1 MRKFFYLIEFIL
13 IKLFFFILIIIGYK
27 NGSNLGDFIGR
38 LFGPIFR
45 SKKLIENNLEQ
56 SGIVDKKN
64 YNKII
69 SKIYGNYGRILA
81 EYPFLKAFRNN
92 NLNKFIE
99 IEGLENLNK
108 IKREKRRAVFISGHF
123 NNFELMALQIEKA
136 GINLCAIYRPL
147 NNVFLNKTMEEIRE
161 NFICKNQIK
170 KGRSGTRQIIEN
182 IKKGNSV
189 ALMIDQRVREG
200 IKINFFGKPASTTTI
215 PAQLIKK
222 YKCDLVPIYIER
234 RKNNYFKMFVSEPIK
249 IRDNKSIKEIT
260 EHLNKILEKMIL
272 KNVDQW
278 IWTHDRWKTYSV
290 FI

>member
-1 MRKFFYLIEFIL
+1 MRKFFYLIEFVL

-92 NLNKFIE
+92 KLNKFIE
-99 IEGLENLNK
+99 IDGLENLNK

-249 IRDNKSIKEIT
+249 IRNDKSIKEIT

-278 IWTHDRWKTYSV
+278 IWTHDRWKT
-290 FI
+290 

>member
-92 NLNKFIE
+92 KLNKFIE
-99 IEGLENLNK
+99 IDGLENLNK

-234 RKNNYFKMFVSEPIK
+234 RKNNYFKMFISEPIK
-249 IRDNKSIKEIT
+249 IGNNKSIKEIT

-278 IWTHDRWKTYSV
+278 IWTHDRWKK
-290 FI
+290 

>member
-81 EYPFLKAFRNN
+81 EYPFLEAFRNSK
-92 NLNKFIE
+92 LNKFIE
-99 IEGLENLNK
+99 IDGLENLNK

-234 RKNNYFKMFVSEPIK
+234 RKNNYFKMFISEPIK
-249 IRDNKSIKEIT
+249 IGNNKSIKEIT
-260 EHLNKILEKMIL
+260 EHLNKILEKMIK

-278 IWTHDRWKTYSV
+278 IWTHDRWKT
-290 FI
+290 

>member
-13 IKLFFFILIIIGYK
+13 IKLFFFILIMIGYK

-56 SGIVDKKN
+56 SGIIDKKN
-64 YNKII
+64 YKKII

-92 NLNKFIE
+92 KLNKFIE
-99 IEGLENLNK
+99 IDGLENLNK

-123 NNFELMALQIEKA
+123 NNFELMALQIEKS

-249 IRDNKSIKEIT
+249 IENNKSIKEIT

-278 IWTHDRWKTYSV
+278 IWTHDRWKT
-290 FI
+290 

>member
-92 NLNKFIE
+92 KLNKFIE
-99 IEGLENLNK
+99 IDGLENLNK
-108 IKREKRRAVFISGHF
+108 IKEEKRRAVFVSGHF

-147 NNVFLNKTMEEIRE
+147 NNVFLNKTMEQIRK

-200 IKINFFGKPASTTTI
+200 IKINFFDKPASTTTI

-234 RKNNYFKMFVSEPIK
+234 RKNNYFKMFVSKPIK
-249 IRDNKSIKEIT
+249 IGSNKSIKEIT

-272 KNVDQW
+272 KNIDQW
-278 IWTHDRWKTYSV
+278 IWTHDRWKK
-290 FI
+290 

>member
-81 EYPFLKAFRNN
+81 EYPFLKAFRNSK
-92 NLNKFIE
+92 LNKFIE
-99 IEGLENLNK
+99 IDGLENLNK

-234 RKNNYFKMFVSEPIK
+234 RKNNYFKMFVSEPIT
-249 IRDNKSIKEIT
+249 IRSNKSIKEIT

-278 IWTHDRWKTYSV
+278 IWTHDRWKT
-290 FI
+290 

>member
-1 MRKFFYLIEFIL
+1 MKKFFYIIEFIL

-27 NGSNLGDFIGR
+27 NGSNLGYFIGR
-38 LFGPIFR
+38 LLGPIFR
-45 SKKLIENNLEQ
+45 PRKLIKNNLEQ
-56 SGIVDKKN
+56 SGIVEKKN

-81 EYPFLKAFRNN
+81 EYPFLKEFRNN
-92 NLNKFIE
+92 KLNKFIE
-99 IEGLENLNK
+99 IDGIENLNK
-108 IKREKRRAVFISGHF
+108 IRREKRRAVFISGHF

-147 NNVFLNKTMEEIRE
+147 NNIFLNKTMEAIRE

-200 IKINFFGKPASTTTI
+200 IKINFFGKLASTTTI

-249 IRDNKSIKEIT
+249 IGSNKSIKEIT

-272 KNVDQW
+272 KNIDQW
-278 IWTHDRWKTYSV
+278 IWTHDRWKK
-290 FI
+290 

>member
-1 MRKFFYLIEFIL
+1 MRNFFYLIEFIL
-13 IKLFFFILIIIGYK
+13 IKFFFFILIIIGYK

-92 NLNKFIE
+92 KLNKFIE
-99 IEGLENLNK
+99 IDGLENLNK

-278 IWTHDRWKTYSV
+278 IWTHDRWKT
-290 FI
+290 

>member
-1 MRKFFYLIEFIL
+1 MRKVFYLIEFIL

-92 NLNKFIE
+92 KLNKFIE
-99 IEGLENLNK
+99 IDGLENLNK

-249 IRDNKSIKEIT
+249 IGNNKSIKEIT

-278 IWTHDRWKTYSV
+278 IWTHDRWKT
-290 FI
+290 

>member
-92 NLNKFIE
+92 KLNKFIE
-99 IEGLENLNK
+99 IDGLENLNK

-249 IRDNKSIKEIT
+249 IRNNKSIKEIT

-278 IWTHDRWKTYSV
+278 IWTHDRWKT
-290 FI
+290 

>member
-81 EYPFLKAFRNN
+81 EYPFLKAFRNSK
-92 NLNKFIE
+92 LNKFIE
-99 IEGLENLNK
+99 IDGLENLNK

-147 NNVFLNKTMEEIRE
+147 NNIFLNKTMEEIRE

-249 IRDNKSIKEIT
+249 IGNNKSIKEIT
-260 EHLNKILEKMIL
+260 QHLNKILEKMIL

-278 IWTHDRWKTYSV
+278 IWTHDRWKT
-290 FI
+290 

>member
-81 EYPFLKAFRNN
+81 EYPFLKEFRNN
-92 NLNKFIE
+92 KLNKFIE
-99 IEGLENLNK
+99 IDGIENLNK
-108 IKREKRRAVFISGHF
+108 IRREKRRAVFISGHF

-147 NNVFLNKTMEEIRE
+147 NNLFLNKTMEEIRE

-182 IKKGNSV
+182 LKKGNSV

-249 IRDNKSIKEIT
+249 IGNNKSIKEIT

-278 IWTHDRWKTYSV
+278 IWTHDRWKT
-290 FI
+290 

>member
-92 NLNKFIE
+92 KLNKYIE

-249 IRDNKSIKEIT
+249 IGKNKSIKEIT

-278 IWTHDRWKTYSV
+278 IWTHDRWKT
-290 FI
+290 

>member
-81 EYPFLKAFRNN
+81 EYPFLKAFRNSK
-92 NLNKFIE
+92 LNKFIE
-99 IEGLENLNK
+99 IDGLENLNK
-108 IKREKRRAVFISGHF
+108 IKKEKRRAVFISGHF

-249 IRDNKSIKEIT
+249 IGNNKSIKEIT

-272 KNVDQW
+272 KNIDQW
-278 IWTHDRWKTYSV
+278 IWTHDRWK
-290 FI
+290 I

>member
-27 NGSNLGDFIGR
+27 NGSNFGNFIGR

-92 NLNKFIE
+92 KLNKFIE
-99 IEGLENLNK
+99 IDGLENLNK

-147 NNVFLNKTMEEIRE
+147 NNMFLNKTMEEIRE

-234 RKNNYFKMFVSEPIK
+234 RKNNYFKMFVSQPIK
-249 IRDNKSIKEIT
+249 IGNNKSIKEIT

-278 IWTHDRWKTYSV
+278 IWTHDRWKT
-290 FI
+290 

>member
-81 EYPFLKAFRNN
+81 EYPFLKAFRNSK
-92 NLNKFIE
+92 LNKFIE
-99 IEGLENLNK
+99 IDGLENLNK

-147 NNVFLNKTMEEIRE
+147 NNLFLNKTMEEIRE

-234 RKNNYFKMFVSEPIK
+234 KRNFYFKMYISEPIK
-249 IRDNKSIKEIT
+249 ISNNKSVIEIT
-260 EHLNKILEKMIL
+260 EHLNKILEKMIV
-272 KNVDQW
+272 KNIDQW
-278 IWTHDRWKTYSV
+278 IWTHDRWKK
-290 FI
+290 